1 MVPAITDYVKA
12 AHSYTV
18 PEVLAL
24 PVLGGSDEYL
34 DWVRS
39 SATGKS
45 AVKKDEDSN

>member
-1 MVPAITDYVKA
+1 MIPAVSAYVKT

-24 PVLGGSDEYL
+24 PVSGGSDEYL

-39 SATGKS
+39 SATGKGG
-45 AVKKDEDSN
+45 AEK